1 LTNFQQD
8 RVDVNVSREKLKRLT
23 MEVKTYDH
31 EIIKL
36 DELIQ
41 KQEKDIGSRE
51 KAIDQEFENDIKE
64 LEHTLQN
71 IHDQKIDII
80 NKITQI
86 ENTYHEVLDLWE

>member
-1 LTNFQQD
+1 
-8 RVDVNVSREKLKRLT
+8 

-71 IHDQKIDII
+71 IQDQKVDII

>member
-1 LTNFQQD
+1 MTNFQQD